1 MSKYNYYEAVHD
13 DIVTAIFDNYS
24 NEQIVTNLRNDE
36 EIYKGWMC
44 FGILFKSMA
53 YQPQRKCVGRFKYVY
68 SKTLSRRCS

>member
-36 EIYKGWMC
+36 EK
-44 FGILFKSMA
+44 FKEILYDDLFLKIQLQVMVLEVI
-53 YQPQRKCVGRFKYVY
+53 R
-68 SKTLSRRCS
+68 

>member
-36 EIYKGWMC
+36 EKFKEMLYDD
-44 FGILFKSMA
+44 LF
-53 YQPQRKCVGRFKYVY
+53 F
-68 SKTLSRRCS
+68 